1 MKSNVFHNSKVLEKN
16 LEDKTV
22 MSQKNIIQKSNIT
35 VDINKIL
42 NRVKVENKIN
52 KRENFKFYIAALI
65 FLSISVIFIFH

>member
-16 LEDKTV
+16 LEDKTF